1 MSRKSDQEIFN
12 KINSQ
17 INRTM
22 QKMWRMQGWDA
33 TPEFLELFQNFVML
47 VDIRNAT
54 ILSGDM
60 KLYSKAFKA
69 KSDLKEDA

>member
-1 MSRKSDQEIFN
+1 MSRNSDQVIFN

-22 QKMWRMQGWDA
+22 KRMCELQGWDA
-33 TPEFLELFQNFVML
+33 SPEFLELFQKFVAL

-60 KLYSKAFKA
+60 KLYSKTFKP
-69 KSDLKEDA
+69 KSNLKENA